1 MGAMPRAAPPPP
13 GALDATALEA
23 IGGLLGVTPA
33 DIARARELFALMG
46 DPGRRTVLERLS
58 RQPER
63 PGRSLP
69 DVTGLDNPDIYHR
82 LRSLMHGGV
91 IVKNRHH
98 IYSVDPVALNCASR
112 YIDTLTAAAS
122 LTARSQPR

>member
-1 MGAMPRAAPPPP
+1 MPQAAPPPP
-13 GALDATALEA
+13 GALDATTLEA
-23 IGGLLGVTPA
+23 IGGLLGVTQA
-33 DIARARELFALMG
+33 DMATAREIFTLMG

-58 RQPER
+58 RQPQR
-63 PGRSLP
+63 PGLSLP
-69 DVTGLDNPDIYHR
+69 NVTGLDNPDIYHR

-98 IYSVDPVALNCASR
+98 IYSANPTALNCASR
-112 YIDTLTAAAS
+112 YIDTLTTAVS